1 MENIIKVW
9 HEIYGDLYENADQML
24 EPFLKSIEAIKKEH
38 FYQDHTSNKTWYKD
52 AVVYSTYGDLFNTD
66 LNGLKEK
73 LDYIQDLGANCLW
86 LLPILES
93 PMKDAGFDISDYEG
107 IRASLLGLPNDAT
120 SEEKNTVFKD
130 FIDEAHQKGIKVIFD
145 IAMNHCSIEHEWFKE
160 ARKSVNSPMRDYFIW
175 STDTSLYKEARII
188 FKGMCESNWELD
200 PVTGE
205 YYFHRFFE
213 IQPDLN
219 YRNPQVL
226 LKMTNALVNWQ
237 IKGVDGFR
245 ADAVPYIWK
254 EEGTICENLP
264 KTHKVVQFFRAVL
277 DYLKPGTLLLAEAC
291 QPPQDVVDYFG
302 DDNECNGAYH
312 FPVMPRVYKAI
323 AEEKKDAIEMALHP
337 SFTPDIPKDSQWF
350 MFLRCHDELTLEM
363 VSPEERKFIFD
374 YYAKDPSW
382 DFRQGEGISARLADL
397 MDQNLDRI
405 LLANSIMFTLLGTPI
420 VFYGDEFAKG
430 NDTAYYDKMYKET
443 GYKDTR
449 YLGRGTIDW
458 PDVEAKLADSETLA
472 YKTYQG
478 VKTMIET
485 RNRFKAFGRG
495 DRTFI
500 DVQDEKGGVNKGILA
515 YRRTYEDESILVLQN
530 LSQKE
535 QVFSIKELNGMKQD
549 LLGNKMVWQGEK
561 LVMPPYGYHWC

>member
-1 MENIIKVW
+1 MKNIIKVW
-9 HEIYGDLYENADQML
+9 HEIYGDLYEDADQML
-24 EPFLKSIEAIKKEH
+24 NPFLESIEAIKKEH
-38 FYQDHTSNKTWYKD
+38 FNQENISNQTWYKD

-66 LNGLKEK
+66 LNGLKDK

-107 IRASLLGLPNDAT
+107 IRASLLGLPDDAT
-120 SEEKNTVFKD
+120 SEEKNTIFKA
-130 FIDEAHQKGIKVIFD
+130 FIEEAHKKGIKVIFD

-160 ARKSVNSPMRDYFIW
+160 ARKSKDSPMRDYFIW

-200 PVTGE
+200 PTTDE

-219 YRNPQVL
+219 YRNPEVL
-226 LKMTNALVNWQ
+226 IKMTKALVNWQ

-291 QPPQDVVDYFG
+291 QPPKDVVEYFG

-323 AEEKKDAIEMALHP
+323 AEEKKDAIEMVLQP
-337 SFTPDIPKDSQWF
+337 SFTPDIPQDSQWF

-363 VSPEERKFIFD
+363 VTPEEREFIFNH
-374 YYAKDPSW
+374 YAKDPSW

-397 MDQNLDRI
+397 MDHDLDRI

-430 NDTAYYDKMYKET
+430 NDIAYYDKMYKET

-458 PDVEAKLADSETLA
+458 PEVEEKLADSETLEH
-472 YKTYQG
+472 KTYQG
-478 VKTMIET
+478 VKKMIEI
-485 RNRFKAFGRG
+485 RNNYKVFGRG
-495 DRTFI
+495 ERSFV
-500 DVQDEKGGVNKGILA
+500 DVKEENGQVNKAILA
-515 YRRTYEDESILVLQN
+515 YRRTYEDESVLVIQN

-535 QVFSIKELNGMKQD
+535 QYVSIPKLNDMEQD
-549 LLGNKMVWQGEK
+549 LLGHKMVWQADK
-561 LVMPPYGYHWC
+561 LVLPPYGYYWC

>member
-1 MENIIKVW
+1 MKNIKKIW
-9 HEIYGDLYENADQML
+9 HEIYGDLYEDADKML
-24 EPFLKSIEAIKKEH
+24 EPFLESIEAVKKEH
-38 FYQDHTSNKTWYKD
+38 FSQVSTSDHTWYKD
-52 AVVYSTYGDLFNTD
+52 AVVYSTYGDLFNKD

-107 IRASLLGLPNDAT
+107 IRASLLGLPEEAT
-120 SEEKNTVFKD
+120 SEEKNMKFIA
-130 FIDEAHQKGIKVIFD
+130 FIDEAHKKGIKVIFD

-160 ARKSVNSPMRDYFIW
+160 ARKSKDSPMRDYFIW

-188 FKGMCESNWELD
+188 FKGMCDSNWEHD
-200 PVTGE
+200 PTTDE

-226 LKMTNALVNWQ
+226 IKMTKALMNWQ

-291 QPPQDVVDYFG
+291 QPPKEVVDYFG
-302 DDNECNGAYH
+302 EDNECNGAYH

-323 AEEKKDAIEMALHP
+323 AEEKKDAIEMVLQP
-337 SFTPDIPKDSQWF
+337 SFTPDIPKNSQWF

-363 VSPEERKFIFD
+363 VTPEERKYIFD
-374 YYAKDPSW
+374 HYAKDPSW

-397 MDQNLDRI
+397 MDRNLDRI

-430 NDTAYYDKMYKET
+430 NDIAYYEKMYKET

-458 PDVEAKLADSETLA
+458 PEVEAKLADAESLE
-472 YKTYQG
+472 YKTYHG
-478 VKTMIET
+478 VKKMIEI
-485 RNRFKAFGRG
+485 RNNYKVFGRG
-495 DRTFI
+495 ERIFI
-500 DVQDEKGGVNKGILA
+500 DVKDEKGDINKAILA
-515 YRRTYEDESILVLQN
+515 YERTYEEESVLILQN

-535 QVFSIKELNGMKQD
+535 QHVLLPELNEMAQD
-549 LLGNKMVWQGEK
+549 LLGQKMIWKVNK
-561 LVMPPYGYHWC
+561 LVLPPYSYYWC

>member
-1 MENIIKVW
+1 MKNIIKVW
-9 HEIYGDLYENADQML
+9 HEIYGDLYEDADQML
-24 EPFLKSIEAIKKEH
+24 NPFLESIEAIKKEH
-38 FYQDHTSNKTWYKD
+38 FYQENTSNQTWYKD

-66 LNGLKEK
+66 LNGLKDK

-107 IRASLLGLPNDAT
+107 IRASLLGLPDDAT
-120 SEEKNTVFKD
+120 SEEKNTIFKA
-130 FIDEAHQKGIKVIFD
+130 FIDEAHKKGIKVIFD

-160 ARKSVNSPMRDYFIW
+160 ARKSKDSPMRDYFIW

-188 FKGMCESNWELD
+188 FKGMCDSNWELD
-200 PVTGE
+200 PTTDE

-219 YRNPQVL
+219 YRNPEVL
-226 LKMTNALVNWQ
+226 IKMTKALVNWQ

-291 QPPQDVVDYFG
+291 QPPKDVVEYFG

-323 AEEKKDAIEMALHP
+323 AEEKKDAIEMVLQP
-337 SFTPDIPKDSQWF
+337 GFTPDIPKDSQWF

-363 VSPEERKFIFD
+363 VTPEEREFIFNH
-374 YYAKDPSW
+374 YAKDPSW

-397 MDQNLDRI
+397 MDHDLDRI

-458 PDVEAKLADSETLA
+458 PEVEEKLADSETLEH
-472 YKTYQG
+472 KTYQG
-478 VKTMIET
+478 VKKMIEI
-485 RNRFKAFGRG
+485 RNNYKVFGRG
-495 DRTFI
+495 ERSFI
-500 DVQDEKGGVNKGILA
+500 DVKEENGQVNKAILA
-515 YRRTYEDESILVLQN
+515 YKRTYEDESVLVIQN

-535 QVFSIKELNGMKQD
+535 QYITLPKLNEMGQD
-549 LLGNKMVWQGEK
+549 LLGHKMVWHEGK
-561 LVMPPYGYHWC
+561 LVLPPYGYYWC